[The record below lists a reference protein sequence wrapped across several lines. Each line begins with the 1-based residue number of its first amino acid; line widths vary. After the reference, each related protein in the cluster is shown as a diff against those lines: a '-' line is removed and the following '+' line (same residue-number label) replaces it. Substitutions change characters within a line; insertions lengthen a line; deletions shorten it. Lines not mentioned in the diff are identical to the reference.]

1 MGQNSFPRA
10 LNWTKKIRKA
20 VATMTPAQDPKQDG
34 VDERENGMDQ
44 GKNPRRNPSKS
55 APVVEKFN
63 FSIGF
68 YPQGVRIIGV

>member
-1 MGQNSFPRA
+1 MARPS
-10 LNWTKKIRKA
+10 
-20 VATMTPAQDPKQDG
+20 VANHKSLFNEVASPMTPAQDPKQDG
-34 VDERENGMDQ
+34 VDERENGLNQ

-55 APVVEKFN
+55 APVIEKFN

>member
-1 MGQNSFPRA
+1 
-10 LNWTKKIRKA
+10 
-20 VATMTPAQDPKQDG
+20 MTPAQDPKQDW
-34 VDERENGMDQ
+34 VDERENGMNQ